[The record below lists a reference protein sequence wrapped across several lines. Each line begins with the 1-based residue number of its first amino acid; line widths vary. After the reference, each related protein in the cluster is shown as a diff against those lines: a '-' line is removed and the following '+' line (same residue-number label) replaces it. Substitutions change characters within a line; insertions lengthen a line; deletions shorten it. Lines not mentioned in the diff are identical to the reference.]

1 MKYLNIIIIAILFGG
16 CSSARNL
23 EKIENHEVIFVLF
36 KKSELT
42 SKTINKPNISQ
53 EVMIGNKPQKM
64 DWINYDYNFNDK
76 KGTQSHFFLTYT
88 DYNDFDDFDN
98 DVRKK
103 IKFKINKS
111 FLKANKN
118 RIITND
124 LINQFGV
131 NRIRRILYNART
143 IFLIDKDEIK
153 ESEVLVR
160 QVKYDYFS
168 EE

>member
-1 MKYLNIIIIAILFGG
+1 MKYLNILIIAILFWG

-36 KKSELT
+36 KKSEFT
-42 SKTINKPNISQ
+42 SKSVNKPNISQ
-53 EVMIGNKPQKM
+53 QVTIGNKPQKM
-64 DWINYDYNFNDK
+64 DWVNYDYNFNDK
-76 KGTQSHFFLTYT
+76 KGIKSHFFLTYS

-111 FLKANKN
+111 FLKSNKN

-124 LINQFGV
+124 LISQFGI
-131 NRIRRILYNART
+131 NRIRRIFYNART
-143 IFLIDKDEIK
+143 IFLIDEDEIK
-153 ESEVLVR
+153 KGEVLIR